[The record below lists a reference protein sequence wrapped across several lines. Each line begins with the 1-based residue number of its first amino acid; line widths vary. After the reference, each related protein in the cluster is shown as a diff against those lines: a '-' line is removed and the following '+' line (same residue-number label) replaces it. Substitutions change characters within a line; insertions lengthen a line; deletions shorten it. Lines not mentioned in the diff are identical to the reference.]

1 MKLTEVFTYLA
12 TGELSQLFLAET
24 GGRDV
29 VDGDKQKPLAQSI
42 QLGLTALYKRFN
54 LKNKEITL
62 HLLPGR
68 STFPLRSTHLVS
80 STSVDTPKFIE
91 DSPEY
96 PFRDDVVRI
105 TRVFTLNGVDLP
117 IMNRTSALSI
127 TLPVPDT
134 LMIPHALAFKD
145 TSLPEEYK
153 VDKLKVEYQANHPNI
168 LPRIGPINPDKTEI
182 ELPASHLQALLYF
195 VASRQTNPTGMINEF
210 HTGNSWFQKYELEC
224 RQLEQEGLGLNIDL
238 SRTTFERKGWV

>member
-1 MKLTEVFTYLA
+1 MKLIEVFTYLA

-29 VDGDKQKPLAQSI
+29 VDGDKQRPLAQSI

-54 LKNKEITL
+54 LKNKEITIQ
-62 HLLPGR
+62 LLPGR
-68 STFPLRSTHLVS
+68 STFPLRSQHLVS

-96 PFRDDVVRI
+96 PFRDDVMRI
-105 TRVFTLNGVDLP
+105 TRVFTAEGHELP
-117 IMNRTSALSI
+117 IGDRTSKLSI

-134 LMIPHALAFKD
+134 LIIPHALAFKD
-145 TSLPEEYK
+145 TSLPEQFK
-153 VDKLKVEYQANHPNI
+153 VDKLKVEYQANHPSI
-168 LPRIGPINPDKTEI
+168 LPRIGPINADKIEI
-182 ELPASHLQALLYF
+182 ELPPSHLQALLYF

-210 HTGNSWFQKYELEC
+210 HTGNSWYQKFELEC
-224 RQLEQEGLGLNIDL
+224 RQLENEGLGLNLDL
-238 SRTTFERKGWV
+238 NRTTFQRKGWV